1 MHTHISY
8 FNSSGLKFISWKNDN
23 NEDDNGNGMI
33 LYSSIKAVHPNLDL
47 KYVFFLKATHKYANT
62 WFYRYVKGL
71 VTFKKDFSL
80 NIINLSRI
88 DPSLLI
94 CKKTAGQMKGGP
106 LVFIRDRKTPALC
119 VTLGIIADDQTG
131 APRQRGDKEVKFITA
146 KLLAYEYERMVAV
159 LCMIY
164 GKESVRVQLADN
176 TLTFATRSAGKY
188 FLSFLYV
195 LLIKFTRAKLKFF
208 SCQRI
213 CNGS

>member
-1 MHTHISY
+1 
-8 FNSSGLKFISWKNDN
+8 
-23 NEDDNGNGMI
+23 
-33 LYSSIKAVHPNLDL
+33 
-47 KYVFFLKATHKYANT
+47 
-62 WFYRYVKGL
+62 L
-71 VTFKKDFSL
+71 VTFEKDYSL

-94 CKKTAGQMKGGP
+94 CKKTAGQTKGGP
-106 LVFIRDRKTPALC
+106 LVFIRDCKTPALC
-119 VTLGIIADDQTG
+119 VTLAIIADDQTG

-159 LCMIY
+159 LCMVH

-188 FLSFLYV
+188 FMALLYV
-195 LLIKFTRAKLKFF
+195 LLINLTRRKLKFF

>member
-1 MHTHISY
+1 M
-8 FNSSGLKFISWKNDN
+8 
-23 NEDDNGNGMI
+23 
-33 LYSSIKAVHPNLDL
+33 
-47 KYVFFLKATHKYANT
+47 FFKKATHKYANT

-71 VTFKKDFSL
+71 VTFEKDFSL
-80 NIINLSRI
+80 NIINLSCI

-106 LVFIRDRKTPALC
+106 LVFIWDCKMPALC

-164 GKESVRVQLADN
+164 IWEGVCEG
-176 TLTFATRSAGKY
+176 SA
-188 FLSFLYV
+188 
-195 LLIKFTRAKLKFF
+195 
-208 SCQRI
+208 C
-213 CNGS
+213 